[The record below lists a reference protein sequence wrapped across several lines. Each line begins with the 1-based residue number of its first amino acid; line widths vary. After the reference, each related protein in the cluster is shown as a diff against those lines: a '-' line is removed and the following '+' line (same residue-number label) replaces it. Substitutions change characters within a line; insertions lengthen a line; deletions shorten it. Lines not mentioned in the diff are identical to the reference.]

1 LVVVGVLKLC
11 RDLCR
16 EALVLRAMAGIAT
29 RVCKSWGRS
38 FPLLQREAAPFGGS
52 VRYSNVDASRGVGP
66 VKGPENDSATK
77 GSTPDDSRAD
87 EVHLV
92 EPKDI
97 TKKKV
102 AEAQEE
108 PAGLQVP
115 LAALSQTTYI
125 ADSPI

>member
-1 LVVVGVLKLC
+1 
-11 RDLCR
+11 
-16 EALVLRAMAGIAT
+16 
-29 RVCKSWGRS
+29 
-38 FPLLQREAAPFGGS
+38 
-52 VRYSNVDASRGVGP
+52 

-125 ADSPI
+125 ADSPIWTFHLPMPCFGLPVSHSLALLLIYSW